1 MKKREEQQ
9 KRMEELNEFLDELPP
24 RMRWFHPRT
33 RKPLPSLRKVAQGED
48 PSLKTVV
55 DEFEKLAFQ
64 N

>member
-24 RMRWFHPRT
+24 HMRWFHRRT
-33 RKPLPSLRKVAQGED
+33 RKPLLSLRVAPGVD

-55 DEFEKLAFQ
+55 DGFEKLAF
-64 N
+64 